1 MKRTCCFVTVSLVA
15 FASLLFAADF
25 WKSKDYSTWDEKET
39 LKMLDDS
46 PWAKKTRLRENEN
59 AGGFRGGFSGGRGG
73 GRGGMS
79 GGSDMS
85 GSAPAASPGSDSSDA
100 ANSSGSEGSDSE
112 NSGSE
117 AKAESTD
124 DAGSTATPKSK
135 SGGFAGGFA
144 GGFGGGPVA
153 QRDLLGGLPMV
164 VLRWQSALP
173 VKQAMA
179 RYRFKDAVKTSKE
192 AADSLSRQESVH
204 ILGVIGM
211 PGRVQSYNVDEIMNN
226 AELIIEDRPAVKPT
240 QVIPQQEGDQVGLY
254 IIFPKYNPDGTPL
267 ITLQD
272 KNVEVSI
279 TAGRYDIKKKF
290 SLKDMVYQDKLEF

>member
-25 WKSKDYSTWDEKET
+25 WETKDYSTWNEKET
-39 LKMLDDS
+39 LKMLEDS

-59 AGGFRGGFSGGRGG
+59 ARSFGGGFGSGRGG
-73 GRGGMS
+73 GRGDFGGS
-79 GGSDMS
+79 GG
-85 GSAPAASPGSDSSDA
+85 APTASPGTDSGGA
-100 ANSSGSEGSDSE
+100 ANSSASEGSDSE

-117 AKAESTD
+117 AKAESID
-124 DAGSTATPKSK
+124 DSGSTATPQSK
-135 SGGFAGGFA
+135 SGGFGGVFG

-153 QRDLLGGLPMV
+153 KRDLLGGLPMV

-179 RYRFKDAVKTSKE
+179 RYRFKDAIKTSKE

-254 IIFPKYNPDGTPL
+254 IVFPKYNQDGTPL

-290 SLKDMVYQDKLEF
+290 GLKDMVYQDKLDF

>member
-1 MKRTCCFVTVSLVA
+1 MKRTCCFLIVSLVA
-15 FASLLFAADF
+15 FVSLLFAADF
-25 WKSKDYSTWDEKET
+25 WETKDYSTWDEKET
-39 LKMLDDS
+39 LKMLENS

-59 AGGFRGGFSGGRGG
+59 ARGFGGGFGG
-73 GRGGMS
+73 GRGGFGGGRGGS
-79 GGSDMS
+79 GGAP
-85 GSAPAASPGSDSSDA
+85 SAPAQSSSDDAAESDEGGDSNSKDSST
-100 ANSSGSEGSDSE
+100 
-112 NSGSE
+112 
-117 AKAESTD
+117 AKAENGD
-124 DAGSTATPKSK
+124 GSDTAAVPKRAP
-135 SGGFAGGFA
+135 GGFG

-192 AADSLSRQESVH
+192 AADSLNRQESVH
-204 ILGVIGM
+204 ILGIIGM
-211 PGRVQSYNVDEIMNN
+211 PGRVQSYNGDEIMNN

-272 KNVEVSI
+272 KNIEVSI

-290 SLKDMVYQDKLEF
+290 GLKDMVYQEKLDF

>member
-25 WKSKDYSTWDEKET
+25 WEVKDYSTWDEKET
-39 LKMLDDS
+39 LKMLENS
-46 PWAKKTRLRENEN
+46 PWAKQTRLRENKN
-59 AGGFRGGFSGGRGG
+59 AGGFGGGFGGGFQGGRGG

-85 GSAPAASPGSDSSDA
+85 GGAPAASPGTDSGEA
-100 ANSSGSEGSDSE
+100 ANSGSGEGSESE
-112 NSGSE
+112 NSGSA
-117 AKAESTD
+117 AKAESNE
-124 DAGSTATPKSK
+124 GSGGTASPKSR
-135 SGGFAGGFA
+135 SGGFG

-153 QRDLLGGLPMV
+153 KRDLLGGLPMV

-179 RYRFKDAVKTSKE
+179 RYRFKDAVKTTKE

-204 ILGVIGM
+204 ILGIIGM
-211 PGRVQSYNVDEIMNN
+211 PGRVQSYNVDEIMKH
-226 AELIIEDRPAVKPT
+226 AELITEDRPAVKPT

-272 KNVEVSI
+272 KNVEVSV
-279 TAGRYDIKKKF
+279 TAGRYDIIKKF
-290 SLKDMVYQDKLEF
+290 GLKDMVYQGKLDF